1 MKLSYFIQVLII
13 GIANGFLY
21 YLIACGLSLIV
32 SGIGIVNVAQ
42 GCFFILGI
50 FLSLSLTPRIGLGWS
65 CLLVP
70 VIISLFAIPFER
82 LIRPLLSKHVFYVLL
97 ATYALA
103 MIIGD
108 VTYFFVGGNHGLTAV
123 PAILS
128 GKVKILGAKVPVY
141 YLFICVVGLLIYIA
155 YWLMMNKTKLGK
167 ILRAN
172 MTDRQMV
179 EALGYNVNFLFVA
192 MLMLAFAMSALGG
205 VLSGC
210 IQSYDAKG
218 SVTVFT
224 NVMPIIFIGGLRNM
238 KGTLPSALLIGVVG
252 GFAAVLTPQFY
263 NMVPAAMMVLVMLF
277 KPEGLF
283 TRKEK
288 A

>member
-1 MKLSYFIQVLII
+1 M
-13 GIANGFLY
+13 
-21 YLIACGLSLIV
+21 
-32 SGIGIVNVAQ
+32 
-42 GCFFILGI
+42 
-50 FLSLSLTPRIGLGWS
+50 
-65 CLLVP
+65 
-70 VIISLFAIPFER
+70 
-82 LIRPLLSKHVFYVLL
+82 
-97 ATYALA
+97 
-103 MIIGD
+103 
-108 VTYFFVGGNHGLTAV
+108 
-123 PAILS
+123 
-128 GKVKILGAKVPVY
+128 
-141 YLFICVVGLLIYIA
+141 GLLIYAA
-155 YWLMMNKTKLGK
+155 YWLMMNRTKLGK

-179 EALGYNVNFLFVA
+179 EALGYNVNLLFIA

-238 KGTLPSALLIGVVG
+238 KGTLPSALLVGVVG

-263 NMVPAAMMVLVMLF
+263 NMVPAAMMVLVMLV

>member
-1 MKLSYFIQVLII
+1 MKTSYLIQVLII

-50 FLSLSLTPRIGLGWS
+50 FLSLSLTPKIGLGWS
-65 CLLVP
+65 CLIVP
-70 VIISLFAIPFER
+70 CIIALFAIPFER

-108 VTYFFVGGNHGLTAV
+108 VTYYFVGGNHGLTAI
-123 PAILS
+123 PEILN
-128 GKVKILGAKVPVY
+128 GRANIFGAKVPVY
-141 YLFICVVGLLIYIA
+141 YLFICVVGLLIYGA

-179 EALGYNVNFLFVA
+179 EALGYNVNLLFVA

-224 NVMPIIFIGGLRNM
+224 NIMPIIFIGGLRNM

-263 NMVPAAMMVLVMLF
+263 NMVPAAMMVLVMLV